1 MTNISSST
9 VSLSGARSL
18 FRKSAT
24 ALVLVSALASMSV
37 AGSSSAQ
44 AGPFGGGFHGGGFHG
59 GGFHGGWG
67 HHGGWGR
74 GMGLGLGLG
83 LLGAAAY
90 GAYGSGPVCH
100 WRSQYDAYG
109 EYIGR
114 VRVCPIV
121 TD

>member
-9 VSLSGARSL
+9 RSL

-74 GMGLGLGLG
+74 GIGLGLGLG

-100 WRSQYDAYG
+100 LRSQYDAYG

-114 VRVCPIV
+114 VQVCPIV